1 LLLDKSNIKGVW
13 GNMLVQETVKQV
25 HVASALLSGCGFFI
39 RGIWMMWDSPLL
51 QARLTKI
58 APHVLDTVLLV
69 SAIVL
74 ASQWGWA
81 ALEMPWLL
89 AKIVALLLYIVL
101 GTLALKRGRTKTV
114 RMVAW
119 LAALGVFAYIVA
131 VALTKTPL
139 VLN

>member
-1 LLLDKSNIKGVW
+1 
-13 GNMLVQETVKQV
+13 MLVVEVVKQV
-25 HVASALLSGCGFFI
+25 HVASALLSGCGFFL
-39 RGIWMMWDSPLL
+39 RGLWMMRESPLL

-74 ASQWGWA
+74 ASKWGWA

-119 LAALGVFAYIVA
+119 LAALGVFVYIVM
-131 VALTKTPL
+131 VALTKTPY
-139 VLN
+139 VVN